1 MSNLLSCPFDIYSC
15 LAILLAKPVQHV
27 CTTDEHVNIYLQGVS
42 NRAVPKIFG
51 NFWAT
56 FGIWGNFFN
65 TGNFLCSKTAF
76 LKYNRPNW
84 HNYEAIFS
92 LFGSQSSH
100 TFSNYFSPLIFSEVL
115 GHRVT
120 DFQAIFRFILRG
132 KKTSYAANLSKKYL
146 K

>member
-1 MSNLLSCPFDIYSC
+1 MPIRYILLSGNIISKTCSTCMYNRRTC
-15 LAILLAKPVQHV
+15 
-27 CTTDEHVNIYLQGVS
+27 EHISPRSLQQGC
-42 NRAVPKIFG
+42 PKIFG